1 MVQPKTLRVIF
12 EKTGKLQYISHL
24 DLLRTMQ
31 TALRRAKVKMIYS
44 EGFNPHMKI
53 NFALPLSIGIESVC
67 EVMDIRTEGDVDPLE
82 VKTKLAINLP
92 RDMRVLNVYEAET
105 KLTDIKYA
113 EYGICLD
120 YGEMTEKAAEIAV
133 NIFNGP
139 LVVSKRTKKGE
150 REVDVQPMIRN
161 IEVKYGYGMLVLNCV
176 LCADSENYLNPFY
189 LTGALDKEMGFEAH
203 NRKVMR
209 LNALTADGKRFI

>member
-1 MVQPKTLRVIF
+1 MVQQKTLRVIF

-67 EVMDIRTEGDVDPLE
+67 EIMDLRTEENVDPEQL
-82 VKTKLAINLP
+82 KLRLAVNLP
-92 RDMRVLNVYEAET
+92 RDMRVLNVYEAQT

-113 EYGICLD
+113 EYAICLD
-120 YGEMTEKAAEIAV
+120 YGDQWEKAAEIG
-133 NIFNGP
+133 NRIFNSP
-139 LVVSKRTKKGE
+139 LIVTKRTKKGE
-150 REVDVQPMIRN
+150 RDIDIQPMIRSV
-161 IEVKYGYGMLVLNCV
+161 EVRGVYGMVVINCV

-189 LTGALDKEMGFEAH
+189 LAGALDKEMGYEAH

-209 LNALTADGKRFI
+209 MKILTADGTSFL

>member
-1 MVQPKTLRVIF
+1 MVQQKTLRVIF

-67 EVMDIRTEGDVDPLE
+67 EIMDIKTEDSVDPAA
-82 VKTKLAINLP
+82 VKTALAINLP
-92 RDMRVLNVYEAET
+92 RDMRVLNVYEAQS
-105 KLTDIKYA
+105 KLTDVKYA
-113 EYGICLD
+113 EYAICLD
-120 YGEMTEKAAEIAV
+120 YGDQWEKAAEIG
-133 NIFNGP
+133 NRIFNAP
-139 LVVSKRTKKGE
+139 LTVTKKTKKGE
-150 REVDVQPMIRN
+150 RDIDIQPMIRS
-161 IEVKYGYGMLVLNCV
+161 IEVRGVYGMVVINCV

-189 LTGALDKEMGFEAH
+189 LTGALDKEMGFEAN

-209 LNALTADGKRFI
+209 MKILSADGTSFL